1 MSTVG
6 EEGTEEEAGFGLEG
20 EFDATATIIG
30 GRYRLRRRLDR
41 EGGGLVVLADD
52 DVTGRQVVIDFVDVL
67 GGGDDVDAV
76 GLLRESAAA
85 TLVLKDPA
93 ILHTTDFVEHQ
104 NRLGVVS
111 EYVVGN
117 DLASLLR
124 RGPLLPSE
132 AARIGA
138 ALARALASI
147 HHAGITHGLLTPR
160 DVLIDE
166 AGGVHVANTALGV
179 SGLVAP
185 APVALAAYGAPEQLA
200 GRGGDATADLY
211 SLGVLLYE
219 MVIGQPP
226 FSDWDA
232 TVLTQ
237 RKLHEPAPVPSQAGA
252 VVPADYDGLVA
263 RLLDPRPVARPD
275 ADEAAVTLARLE
287 APVIARTPT
296 PMRRRRSMRVV
307 TTEEVADSR
316 RELGWWVA
324 ATAALVVGIVVLV
337 AVLLNR
343 DDPKRVLVPNVVGR
357 PAVVAIARLRND
369 GFKVSTLQAPN
380 NGVLAGV
387 VADQSPAAGRR
398 VKEHAAVVVTISTG
412 PLATTPAPP
421 PLIVE
426 PSPTAETSTSTS
438 TSTTTSSTTSTTTA
452 P

>member
-1 MSTVG
+1 MSTVQ
-6 EEGTEEEAGFGLEG
+6 EDGTDESAGHGLED
-20 EFDATATIIG
+20 EFDTTSTVIG

-52 DVTGRQVVIDFVDVL
+52 DGTGRQVVIDFVDVVS
-67 GGGDDVDAV
+67 GADDVDAV
-76 GLLRESAAA
+76 RLLRESAAA
-85 TLVLKDPA
+85 TVVLKDPA
-93 ILHTTDFVEHQ
+93 ILHTTDFVQHQ

-111 EYVVGN
+111 EYVAGN

-124 RGPLLPSE
+124 PGPLAPSE
-132 AARIGA
+132 AARIGG
-138 ALARALASI
+138 ALARALASM
-147 HHAGITHGLLTPR
+147 HHAGIAHGLLTPR

-166 AGGVHVANTALGV
+166 AGGVHVANTALGA

-185 APVALAAYGAPEQLA
+185 APVALAVYGAPEQLA
-200 GRGGDATADLY
+200 GQGGGATADLY

-219 MVIGQPP
+219 MVVGQAP

-237 RKLHEPAPVPSQAGA
+237 RKLHEPAPVPSEAGA
-252 VVPADYDGLVA
+252 VVPTDYDGLIA
-263 RLLDPRPVARPD
+263 RLLDSRPVARPD
-275 ADEAAVTLARLE
+275 ADEAAVALARLE
-287 APVIARTPT
+287 EPVIARTPA
-296 PMRRRRSMRVV
+296 PMRRRSMRVV

-324 ATAALVVGIVVLV
+324 ATVALVVGIVVLV

-357 PAVVAIARLRND
+357 PAAVAIARLRNG

-387 VADQSPAAGRR
+387 VADQAPTAGRQ
-398 VKEHAAVVVTISTG
+398 VKQHAAVVVTISTG
-412 PLATTPAPP
+412 PPTTTGVPPLVIIEPP
-421 PLIVE
+421 P
-426 PSPTAETSTSTS
+426 TASTSASTSTS
-438 TSTTTSSTTSTTTA
+438 TSSSTTTTTTA